1 MEWNGMEGAKTEK
14 KQKEV
19 VAVLAILV
27 AAALRSL
34 ARSAQRLLIRLVE
47 LSIPER

>member
-1 MEWNGMEGAKTEK
+1 MEWRGR
-14 KQKEV
+14 KQRKNKEV

-27 AAALRSL
+27 AAALWWV